1 MSGGVLESTN
11 PSQAPGERER
21 AWAGPRQRERDN
33 RSPLPLLVWVDQS
46 PATFLLDMKT
56 ENPSASSYKETER
69 SPGWRRENL
78 PTIGK
83 DWQ

>member
-1 MSGGVLESTN
+1 MVECWSPPTPARHL
-11 PSQAPGERER
+11 ERER
-21 AWAGPRQRERDN
+21 ERGLNQDRERDN

-56 ENPSASSYKETER
+56 ENPSASSYKEIER
-69 SPGWRRENL
+69 EVLFCTGWCRENL

-83 DWQ
+83 D